1 MLVISWFNISGFPL
15 FLTMFSSVQS
25 IMRLSQVPPKI
36 CRSCI
41 QHVIRDGRLRQ
52 NLDAVQQMRTF
63 ASSSVS
69 LSMKW
74 KIEFE
79 AELVWCLRLESHF
92 PQNITTIA
100 LYWLLIGSGM
110 KYFWFLKVSI
120 LTCTCQCLLE
130 IGGYTCHN
138 FIRHVSRNMSATF
151 FSLMSKAGYFK
162 FPIFTSGK
170 CILN

>member
-1 MLVISWFNISGFPL
+1 MLVISGFNISGFSL

-79 AELVWCLRLESHF
+79 AELV
-92 PQNITTIA
+92 
-100 LYWLLIGSGM
+100 
-110 KYFWFLKVSI
+110 
-120 LTCTCQCLLE
+120 
-130 IGGYTCHN
+130 
-138 FIRHVSRNMSATF
+138 
-151 FSLMSKAGYFK
+151 
-162 FPIFTSGK
+162 
-170 CILN
+170 